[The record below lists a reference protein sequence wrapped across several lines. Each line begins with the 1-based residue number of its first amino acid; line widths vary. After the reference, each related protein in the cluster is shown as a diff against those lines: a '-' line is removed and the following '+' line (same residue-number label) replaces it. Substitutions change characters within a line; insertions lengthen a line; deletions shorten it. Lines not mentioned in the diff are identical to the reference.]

1 MSRYDEDLYDNPF
14 FIYLEKQLKPLFDKA
29 ASNRWIVCIPRYAAV
44 KDEKL
49 SQSDGEDHIL
59 VPSPG
64 SESAFSTVSKHTV
77 TVQQGVI
84 VLGNGFK
91 HKKKVEILF
100 EETFFNSSDESYRVL
115 CVGEL
120 FNRDKI
126 AENKD
131 KDSVDYSR
139 PPATYEEC
147 YKILWGITGSTRTKE
162 SLDKVLLTF
171 CAEYQRFTGDI
182 TPSLVDLVTGQVTKS
197 MQIVLKDQTIKRNI
211 KQYDMYMASLKL
223 SVEMYFMNA
232 VHKHLFATI
241 TNCVRTTDANLNK
254 MNRNLVDVR
263 LEHLDVRPEYDQNL
277 PAARK
282 ELSML
287 NQYSTPLGRLLCLKR
302 VITALL
308 RPIKGQEN
316 DGSLMITTDDLL
328 PLLIYLVIKSP
339 INNWTANLMYMKH
352 FLLSRVTETDEFSFY
367 LATTEA
373 ALDYIPSGNLTT
385 NTKPTVPRREP
396 GYTRQGS
403 TGSLTST
410 KEKFFQYVQ
419 YGDEAA
425 VKMMLK
431 KPTSEADNILSKMCH
446 PLCTCEKCAELQSK
460 SSQNSGAVTPIVRD
474 DMGRTALHLAAFY
487 GQAGLIDILV
497 KLRCLTDASDYLGCT
512 PLHMATLKGHQNVIL
527 LLVHFG
533 ADISVADNE
542 GNTPLH
548 LCAKNGHEDCV
559 KAILFL
565 DILKS
570 RLNVNAQN
578 DMGDTPLHLAA
589 KWGYEGIV
597 NFLLESEADPRVRN
611 RKRQTPLNVAQNPDI
626 KKALQIVLDDPPP
639 LIYRHPESTIKP
651 VHYSKGTV
659 TPNPKNTIPTL
670 SPAPTPNGQ
679 DDQSPETPHGFEI
692 VDVRDRSPVQLVDNS
707 SKEMMSPRT
716 PVVASLDQA
725 ENTRQV
731 EKLFKAIAAKD
742 IELVKYHFGWMD
754 SDTSESPSP
763 ISRQATASDKMC
775 HPLCQCDKCLDIQK
789 HSNMNCVSIN
799 CQSKRGFAPLH
810 TCVIENNLEVFTLL
824 LKKGAFVNIL
834 TNKHIT
840 PLHLACHHDRPQMV
854 QLLLQCG
861 ADVNLQDQYGEL
873 ALHLACA
880 KSSPNVVQLLIKK
893 NSRLDVCNTNG
904 NTPLHHTA
912 IRGCF
917 ESTKLLLQNGARPDV
932 VNKHNHSPLDVAKSE
947 EVRQLLLKEL
957 ETLPPI
963 SEKSD
968 TKNEDIFNH
977 GGLNTVHKGTLNK
990 PADGG
995 RHQSSD
1001 PKLLNQSSTT
1011 RCHSLHK
1018 SRTFDG
1024 GPVITPDRENLSLS
1038 IKTFDKQRKLKRSK
1052 TFDHSSPN
1060 IDNPELKLSLSIQH
1074 FDKVNSL
1081 RHVEITDKSRAML
1094 EQLKL
1099 PLEIQHFETG
1109 TLKHVEPLDKSSPM
1123 YIYEI
1128 SRDTSCYSD
1137 YCDTPMVEKTEEF
1150 QFKGDKFVDKC
1161 SNTDS
1166 DQSTVSKENITGES
1180 EVCETPDDTLFEHS
1194 RTGDH
1199 VDELQHGRAVTNS
1212 SELKNG
1218 GDDIDAFLKERDT
1231 TDKVLYEPISSINSS
1246 MDLPDEDIENCT

>member
-182 TPSLVDLVTGQVTKS
+182 TPSLV
-197 MQIVLKDQTIKRNI
+197 KRNI

-282 ELSML
+282 ELSM
-287 NQYSTPLGRLLCLKR
+287 
-302 VITALL
+302 
-308 RPIKGQEN
+308 
-316 DGSLMITTDDLL
+316 
-328 PLLIYLVIKSP
+328 
-339 INNWTANLMYMKH
+339 TANLMYMKH
-352 FLLSRVTETDEFSFY
+352 FLLSRVTETDEFRQTQSQQSQDES
-367 LATTEA
+367 LATRGKDPPG
-373 ALDYIPSGNLTT
+373 LSPL
-385 NTKPTVPRREP
+385 PRK
-396 GYTRQGS
+396 T
-403 TGSLTST
+403 
-410 KEKFFQYVQ
+410 
-419 YGDEAA
+419 
-425 VKMMLK
+425 
-431 KPTSEADNILSKMCH
+431 
-446 PLCTCEKCAELQSK
+446 
-460 SSQNSGAVTPIVRD
+460 
-474 DMGRTALHLAAFY
+474 LHLAAFY

-512 PLHMATLKGHQNVIL
+512 PLHMATLKGHQNVI
-527 LLVHFG
+527 
-533 ADISVADNE
+533 
-542 GNTPLH
+542 
-548 LCAKNGHEDCV
+548 CV

-589 KWGYEGIV
+589 K
-597 NFLLESEADPRVRN
+597 VRN

-731 EKLFKAIAAKD
+731 
-742 IELVKYHFGWMD
+742 KYHFGWMD

-840 PLHLACHHDRPQMV
+840 PLHLACHHDRPQ
-854 QLLLQCG
+854 
-861 ADVNLQDQYGEL
+861 
-873 ALHLACA
+873 
-880 KSSPNVVQLLIKK
+880 K